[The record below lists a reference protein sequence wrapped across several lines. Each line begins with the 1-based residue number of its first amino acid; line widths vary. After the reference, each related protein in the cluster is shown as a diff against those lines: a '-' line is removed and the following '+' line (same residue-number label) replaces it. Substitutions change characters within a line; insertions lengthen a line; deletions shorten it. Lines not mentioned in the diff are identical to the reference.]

1 MLRSFSLNENER
13 GWVEVSALSNQ
24 ATAFTVGGKSPRKTG
39 SAHPSIAPYGTVY
52 FSREEEPLVLAIAA
66 NKSDLAERAVPV
78 EAAQAHQCVPHT
90 RTRTPSARFKHPHN
104 HDPLHD
110 GSMASRALLQ
120 AYAASIG
127 AVLFETSAKED
138 VGVKELFTE
147 ARWLEPS
154 SSP

>member
-1 MLRSFSLNENER
+1 MDSGVWVREGR
-13 GWVEVSALSNQ
+13 GECNSEAASRHQSAAPVAALAQVKELSAN
-24 ATAFTVGGKSPRKTG
+24 V
-39 SAHPSIAPYGTVY
+39 
-52 FSREEEPLVLAIAA
+52 EEPLVLAIAA

-78 EAAQAHQCVPHT
+78 EAAQARQCVPHT

-104 HDPLHD
+104 QSTLHD

>member
-1 MLRSFSLNENER
+1 MDSGDLVREGR
-13 GWVEVSALSNQ
+13 GECNSEAASRHQSAAPVAALAQVKELSAN
-24 ATAFTVGGKSPRKTG
+24 V
-39 SAHPSIAPYGTVY
+39 
-52 FSREEEPLVLAIAA
+52 EEPLVLAIAA

-78 EAAQAHQCVPHT
+78 EAA
-90 RTRTPSARFKHPHN
+90 
-104 HDPLHD
+104 
-110 GSMASRALLQ
+110 Q

>member
-1 MLRSFSLNENER
+1 VRATHTHTHAVR
-13 GWVEVSALSNQ
+13 AIQ
-24 ATAFTVGGKSPRKTG
+24 ASPQ
-39 SAHPSIAPYGTVY
+39 SV
-52 FSREEEPLVLAIAA
+52 
-66 NKSDLAERAVPV
+66 
-78 EAAQAHQCVPHT
+78 
-90 RTRTPSARFKHPHN
+90 
-104 HDPLHD
+104 DPLHD